1 MASKKIIRYKCP
13 FCDKRFIREDLVIH
27 VEEDHEDL
35 IPENFTPFR
44 YVFNYVN
51 KKTTDY
57 HGKCTECGGPTP
69 WDENKGRYNRQ
80 CNKPSCKASFIKNF
94 ESNMIRTRGV
104 TRISST
110 AEGQAKML
118 ANRKISGKYKF
129 KNGVEK
135 TYTGSYEL
143 KALEFMDQV
152 MNISPDDIMSPGP
165 ILEYEYNRKRHL
177 YISDFY
183 YQPYNLVIE
192 VKDGGSRPNKRNM
205 PEYRAKQIAKEK
217 FIIKNTNYNYL
228 RLTDNDLSQLLSI
241 FADLKMQMVEN
252 TGERVIHINEN
263 TSIFEQKNLESVSNN
278 EDSDGR
284 KNMYL
289 DIRKVLK
296 DNDIKIK
303 IDKIILDKFL
313 NYEQNNLWFAVKD
326 KVDLGKAIDL
336 LKPIGKHYGAEL
348 ECDNYGSIW
357 LSFKKLSHNEAM
369 NALMSGYLP
378 GIKDTG
384 SVYIVNYMKNNV
396 FSNEP
401 EFGYGITDN
410 CKLTNLICRNK
421 EGILSKA
428 PDNFLENSK
437 YNVYLIDISKEE
449 VSKRIGPYL
458 ETFVEEEF
466 IYETIFGKKMYSYD
480 QIETESTAHPVI
492 DYYFGMDTFSKIV
505 ESYLRTGSKPKDC
518 FAININ
524 ENNSFM
530 SLDIDNSKDSACVCY
545 SSIKDN
551 KYYLESIE
559 FPELFI
565 ESEVYNDEN
574 ISMKRKVLEM
584 LGLSK
589 LVGGK
594 ENG

>member
-1 MASKKIIRYKCP
+1 MASKKIIRHKCP

-27 VEEDHEDL
+27 IEENHEDL
-35 IPENFTPFR
+35 VPQNFTPFR

-80 CNKPSCKASFIKNF
+80 CEKPSCKASFIKNF

-152 MNISPDDIMSPGP
+152 MNISPDDIMCPGP
-165 ILEYEYNRKRHL
+165 ILEYTYNGKRHL

-183 YQPYNLVIE
+183 YQPYNLIIE
-192 VKDGGSRPNKRNM
+192 VKDGGSRPNRREM
-205 PEYRAKQIAKEK
+205 PEYRGKQIAKEE
-217 FIIKNTNYNYL
+217 FIIKYTNYNYL
-228 RLTDNDLSQLLSI
+228 RLTDNDLSQLLSV

-263 TSIFEQKNLESVSNN
+263 LSQQKILESISENKEFNN
-278 EDSDGR
+278 EEIY
-284 KNMYL
+284 KN
-289 DIRKVLK
+289 IRKILR

-303 IDKIILDKFL
+303 VDKSIVDEFISCK
-313 NYEQNNLWFAVKD
+313 NNNLWLSAGRD
-326 KVDLGKAIDL
+326 IGKAIDL
-336 LKPIGKHYGAEL
+336 LEPVVKQYHGKIN
-348 ECDNYGSIW
+348 CDNYGSIF
-357 LSFKKLSHNEAM
+357 LSFKKSSYNEAM
-369 NALMSGYLP
+369 NALMTGYIP
-378 GIKDTG
+378 GTNDTG
-384 SVYIVNYMKNNV
+384 SVYIVNYMKNNI
-396 FSNEP
+396 FSGEP

-421 EGILSKA
+421 EGVLSKA

-437 YNVYLIDISKEE
+437 YNVYLVDMTKEE
-449 VSKRIGPYL
+449 VSKRIGAYL
-458 ETFVEEEF
+458 ETFVEEGF
-466 IYETIFGKKMYSYD
+466 LYESIFGKKMYSYD

-492 DYYFGMDTFSKIV
+492 DYYFGMNTFSKIV
-505 ESYLRTGSKPKDC
+505 ESFLRNGRKPKDC
-518 FAININ
+518 FVIS

-530 SLDIDNSKDSACVCY
+530 GLNVSDNKESICVCY
-545 SSIKDN
+545 GSIKDN
-551 KYYLESIE
+551 KYYLESVEYPE
-559 FPELFI
+559 FII
-565 ESEVYNDEN
+565 ESDEYNDD
-574 ISMKRKVLEM
+574 ISMEKRVLEM
-584 LGLSK
+584 IGLSK
-589 LVGGK
+589 RLVGGK
-594 ENG
+594 KDGQI